1 MKSHFKYKSL
11 LKKLMFVFLMVL
23 ALSGLGIG
31 AVFLPNQKR
40 ERALNNEVN
49 IEMVAKLNDENSEKS
64 IAEFKT

>member
-1 MKSHFKYKSL
+1 
-11 LKKLMFVFLMVL
+11 MFVFLMVL